1 MINAIPHII
10 NIDLT
15 NKINTNQSINI
26 KKNDTNSHKFVIN
39 IFNNSFPYN
48 LTGLSARIY
57 FAKADKTIVFSD
69 CTLDSPLTGNLSYVL
84 EEQCTTCVG
93 LIATEVTIYGTSME
107 ILTSVTFNFTVNET
121 VRDDS
126 AIESSSE
133 FTALTT
139 VMSGVTEAIASLGD
153 VNAINTALLANI
165 SSGNATDGKLVTDI
179 ATGNT
184 LDTLLK
190 VDTTLANTADN
201 NLKADITN
209 AQGASFS
216 TEITNAR
223 KGETNLLAKI
233 NKMDTATT
241 NISTIDLVNVNT
253 YGAVGDGVTDD
264 TVSIQNAINSGKS
277 VFIPDKTYLVSALTT
292 GTCPKIWGAGKL
304 LSKGNN
310 TILTVSNNYFIIDG
324 IRFEGTNSGTNTLEI
339 GININNKLLCKI
351 VNCDFKKFMGSCGL
365 YIVNIFTAHQ
375 GTMVQSCIFENNK
388 VGYYSDA
395 LGEFTTLSNCFFRLN
410 TIGLKILGGN
420 NIVSACNIV
429 ENTDGI
435 QLLAGTNDSHGIITG
450 CQINHNTGYGIN
462 ANGIANGETITGCHI
477 YQNTIYLLN
486 TVIAVKFTNCVFDCS
501 ISTAGCQRVIFR
513 NNQFQNGYSGVYSP
527 NFGSSPSTWLASG
540 NTFASGDTYNRHING
555 GYVSIKH
562 SGAMTLAVGANTIKP
577 DTVLFNSTAFNP
589 TDTANIFYDPATG
602 FFTNRGLA
610 GGYINMN
617 INFQVTK
624 LAGDTALGWLV
635 TVADSAGILT
645 IAYCTLFQFST
656 TLMVVSGT
664 LLIPCDIGDSFF
676 IRINVPTACT
686 STISTNGFVISGDG
700 F

>member
-10 NIDLT
+10 NIDLA
-15 NKINTNQSINI
+15 NKINTNQSILI
-26 KKNDTNSHKFVIN
+26 KKNDTKSHKFVIN
-39 IFNNSFPYN
+39 IFNNSIPYN
-48 LTGLSARIY
+48 LLGLSARIY
-57 FAKADKTIVFSD
+57 FAKLDKTIVFAD
-69 CTLDSPLTGNLSYVL
+69 CTLDSPLTGNLSYIL
-84 EEQCTTCVG
+84 EEQCTTCSG
-93 LIATEVTIYGTSME
+93 LVATEITIYGTAME

-121 VRDDS
+121 VRDDL

-139 VMSGVTEAIASLGD
+139 VMSGVTEAIASLGNVD
-153 VNAINTALLANI
+153 AINTALLANI
-165 SSGNATDGKLVTDI
+165 SSGNTTDGKLVTDI
-179 ATGNT
+179 AAGNT
-184 LDTLLK
+184 LDIS
-190 VDTTLANTADN
+190 
-201 NLKADITN
+201 LKADI
-209 AQGASFS
+209 ASVQNGSFAS
-216 TEITNAR
+216 
-223 KGETNLLAKI
+223 
-233 NKMDTATT
+233 
-241 NISTIDLVNVNT
+241 DLVSVVT

-324 IRFEGTNSGTNTLEI
+324 IRFEGANSGTNTLEI

-351 VNCDFKKFMGSCGL
+351 INCDFKKFMGHSGI
-365 YIVNIFTAHQ
+365 YITNINTAHQ
-375 GTMVQSCIFENNK
+375 GTMIQSCIFENNK
-388 VGYYSDA
+388 VGYFSDV

-410 TIGLKILGGN
+410 TIGLKILGGD

-435 QLLAGTNDSHGIITG
+435 QLLAGTNDSHGIISG

-462 ANGIANGETITGCHI
+462 ANNIANGETITGCHI

-486 TVIAVKFTNCVFDCS
+486 TVIAVRFSNCVFDCS

-513 NNQFQNGYSGVYSP
+513 DNQFQNGYSGVYSP

-562 SGAMTLAVGANTIKP
+562 SGAMTLAVGSNTIKP

-589 TDTANIFYDPATG
+589 TDTANVFYDKATG
-602 FFTNRGLA
+602 FFTNKGLA

-617 INFQVTK
+617 INFQLTK
-624 LAGDTALGWLV
+624 LAGDTTLGWLV
-635 TVADSAGILT
+635 TVVDSAGVLT

-676 IRINVPTACT
+676 IRVNVPTACT
-686 STISTNGFVISGDG
+686 STIGTNGFVISGDG